1 MNKPKSQRITPATMT
16 GEQIADAIMYGT
28 YTKTALW
35 SFISRNGG
43 ADAAHAKY
51 PQLAVALHILKQER
65 KKAKSARAVKAI
77 LKPLSRQ
84 FADGQSMTEI
94 LAPVLQSYRRLYREK
109 FNLDMTPEQVIM
121 FLVATHGV
129 ETLENTVIALLPG
142 SRQPDRSGA
151 TPSQSNRLKKWQTKS
166 NAGHQGR
173 RILIAIRDSRIKS
186 ACLTTGDLNH
196 EYLIPG

>member
-16 GEQIADAIMYGT
+16 GEQIADSILYGT

-84 FADGQSMTEI
+84 YADGQSLTEI
-94 LAPVLQSYRRLYREK
+94 LAPVLQGYRRLYREK

-121 FLVATHGV
+121 FLVAIHGV
-129 ETLENTVIALLPG
+129 ENLEQHGYSVAGNFPT
-142 SRQPDRSGA
+142 A
-151 TPSQSNRLKKWQTKS
+151 TT
-166 NAGHQGR
+166 A
-173 RILIAIRDSRIKS
+173 
-186 ACLTTGDLNH
+186 
-196 EYLIPG
+196 

>member
-43 ADAAHAKY
+43 ADAAHAKH

-77 LKPLSRQ
+77 LKPFMPS
-84 FADGQSMTEI
+84 
-94 LAPVLQSYRRLYREK
+94 VKRLWC
-109 FNLDMTPEQVIM
+109 
-121 FLVATHGV
+121 G
-129 ETLENTVIALLPG
+129 
-142 SRQPDRSGA
+142 
-151 TPSQSNRLKKWQTKS
+151 
-166 NAGHQGR
+166 
-173 RILIAIRDSRIKS
+173 
-186 ACLTTGDLNH
+186 
-196 EYLIPG
+196 

>member
-65 KKAKSARAVKAI
+65 RRQRALVR
-77 LKPLSRQ
+77 SRRSLNRYP
-84 FADGQSMTEI
+84 AS
-94 LAPVLQSYRRLYREK
+94 
-109 FNLDMTPEQVIM
+109 
-121 FLVATHGV
+121 
-129 ETLENTVIALLPG
+129 TLTV
-142 SRQPDRSGA
+142 SR
-151 TPSQSNRLKKWQTKS
+151 
-166 NAGHQGR
+166 
-173 RILIAIRDSRIKS
+173 
-186 ACLTTGDLNH
+186 
-196 EYLIPG
+196 

>member
-35 SFISRNGG
+35 SFISRSGG
-43 ADAAHAKY
+43 AEAAHAHAQH

-84 FADGQSMTEI
+84 FTDGQSLTEI
-94 LAPVLQSYRRLYREK
+94 LAPVLQSYRSLYREK
-109 FNLDMTPEQVIM
+109 LNLDMTPEQVIM
-121 FLVATHGV
+121 FLVATDGV
-129 ETLENTVIALLPG
+129 ENLEQHGYSVAGNFPT
-142 SRQPDRSGA
+142 A
-151 TPSQSNRLKKWQTKS
+151 TT
-166 NAGHQGR
+166 A
-173 RILIAIRDSRIKS
+173 
-186 ACLTTGDLNH
+186 
-196 EYLIPG
+196 

>member
-16 GEQIADAIMYGT
+16 GEQIADVILYGT

-51 PQLAVALHILKQER
+51 PQLAVALHILKREK

-84 FADGQSMTEI
+84 YADGQSLTEI
-94 LAPVLQSYRRLYREK
+94 LAPVLQGYRRLYREK
-109 FNLDMTPEQVIM
+109 FNLNMTPEQVIL

-129 ETLENTVIALLPG
+129 ETLENYGYSAAAG
-142 SRQPDRSGA
+142 
-151 TPSQSNRLKKWQTKS
+151 KS
-166 NAGHQGR
+166 PA
-173 RILIAIRDSRIKS
+173 
-186 ACLTTGDLNH
+186 
-196 EYLIPG
+196 

>member
-1 MNKPKSQRITPATMT
+1 
-16 GEQIADAIMYGT
+16 
-28 YTKTALW
+28 
-35 SFISRNGG
+35 
-43 ADAAHAKY
+43 
-51 PQLAVALHILKQER
+51 
-65 KKAKSARAVKAI
+65 
-77 LKPLSRQ
+77 
-84 FADGQSMTEI
+84 
-94 LAPVLQSYRRLYREK
+94 VLQGYRRLYREK

-129 ETLENTVIALLPG
+129 ETLENYGYSAVAG

>member
-16 GEQIADAIMYGT
+16 GEQIADVILYGT

-51 PQLAVALHILKQER
+51 PQLAVALHILKREK
-65 KKAKSARAVKAI
+65 KKAKSVRAVKAI

-84 FADGQSMTEI
+84 YADGQSLTEI
-94 LAPVLQSYRRLYREK
+94 LAPVLQGYRRLYREK
-109 FNLDMTPEQVIM
+109 FNLNMTPEQVIL

-129 ETLENTVIALLPG
+129 ETLENYGYSAAAG
-142 SRQPDRSGA
+142 
-151 TPSQSNRLKKWQTKS
+151 KS
-166 NAGHQGR
+166 PA
-173 RILIAIRDSRIKS
+173 
-186 ACLTTGDLNH
+186 
-196 EYLIPG
+196 

>member
-1 MNKPKSQRITPATMT
+1 MNKPKSQRLDLTSMT
-16 GEQIADAIMYGT
+16 GEQIADLILNGK
-28 YTKTALW
+28 YTKPALW
-35 SFISRNGG
+35 SFISRSGG

-84 FADGQSMTEI
+84 YADGQSLTEI
-94 LAPVLQSYRRLYREK
+94 LAPVLQGYRRLYRER

-129 ETLENTVIALLPG
+129 ENLEQRGYCVAGDFPTAV
-142 SRQPDRSGA
+142 
-151 TPSQSNRLKKWQTKS
+151 TP
-166 NAGHQGR
+166 
-173 RILIAIRDSRIKS
+173 
-186 ACLTTGDLNH
+186 TTTH
-196 EYLIPG
+196 

>member
-16 GEQIADAIMYGT
+16 GEQIADVILYGT

-51 PQLAVALHILKQER
+51 PQLAVALHILKREK

-84 FADGQSMTEI
+84 YADGQSLTEI
-94 LAPVLQSYRRLYREK
+94 LAPVLQGYRSLYREK

-129 ETLENTVIALLPG
+129 ETLENYGYSAAAG
-142 SRQPDRSGA
+142 
-151 TPSQSNRLKKWQTKS
+151 KS
-166 NAGHQGR
+166 PA
-173 RILIAIRDSRIKS
+173 
-186 ACLTTGDLNH
+186 
-196 EYLIPG
+196 

>member
-16 GEQIADAIMYGT
+16 GELIADAIMYGT

-51 PQLAVALHILKQER
+51 PQLAVALHILKQEK

-84 FADGQSMTEI
+84 YADAQSLTEI
-94 LAPVLQSYRRLYREK
+94 LAPVLQGYRRLYREK
-109 FNLDMTPEQVIM
+109 LNLDMTPEQVIM
-121 FLVATHGV
+121 FLVATDGV
-129 ETLENTVIALLPG
+129 ENLEQHGYSVAGDFLT
-142 SRQPDRSGA
+142 A
-151 TPSQSNRLKKWQTKS
+151 TT
-166 NAGHQGR
+166 A
-173 RILIAIRDSRIKS
+173 
-186 ACLTTGDLNH
+186 
-196 EYLIPG
+196 

>member
-16 GEQIADAIMYGT
+16 GEQIADAILYGT

-43 ADAAHAKY
+43 ADAAREVPATGRCTSY
-51 PQLAVALHILKQER
+51 PETGTK

-84 FADGQSMTEI
+84 YADGQSLTEI
-94 LAPVLQSYRRLYREK
+94 LAPVLQGYRRLYREK

-129 ETLENTVIALLPG
+129 ETLENTVIALLPEVA
-142 SRQPDRSGA
+142 S
-151 TPSQSNRLKKWQTKS
+151 
-166 NAGHQGR
+166 
-173 RILIAIRDSRIKS
+173 LIASAQRRANQIASRNGRPNQMQAIKAAES
-186 ACLTTGDLNH
+186 
-196 EYLIPG
+196 